1 MWRRRLDIPLNRD
14 GSVRFL
20 PWIIGLMVYLAGL
33 ALAGTLVLN
42 GALERW
48 DRGLAGTLTVQVPP
62 PEDGKGD
69 GGLALALQVLRQTRG
84 VLSAEP
90 LSREATARLLQP
102 WLGTSLSLD
111 DLPVPRLIDLR
122 VDLESPPDLAALR
135 PRLAAAAPGAVLDD
149 HHLWLDRLATLL
161 LSIEL
166 TTVAILVLIGAAAV
180 LTVVFTTRTGLAVH
194 HAVIEVLH
202 LIGARDGYIARQF
215 EHQALALGMRGG
227 LMGLVLTV
235 ATLVGIAHAAEA
247 TAVLGERARL
257 LPALALAPW
266 HWVLLAAL
274 PVAAALIA
282 MLTARLTVLRALA
295 RMP

>member
-90 LSREATARLLQP
+90 LSR
-102 WLGTSLSLD
+102 
-111 DLPVPRLIDLR
+111 
-122 VDLESPPDLAALR
+122 
-135 PRLAAAAPGAVLDD
+135 
-149 HHLWLDRLATLL
+149 
-161 LSIEL
+161 
-166 TTVAILVLIGAAAV
+166 
-180 LTVVFTTRTGLAVH
+180 
-194 HAVIEVLH
+194 
-202 LIGARDGYIARQF
+202 
-215 EHQALALGMRGG
+215 
-227 LMGLVLTV
+227 
-235 ATLVGIAHAAEA
+235 
-247 TAVLGERARL
+247 
-257 LPALALAPW
+257 
-266 HWVLLAAL
+266 
-274 PVAAALIA
+274 
-282 MLTARLTVLRALA
+282 
-295 RMP
+295 